1 MAYVIS
7 SLRKSQHQSQ
17 TDWLSFSHVLLN
29 CWDAFVAC
37 CMPSAMI
44 PFIIVMIIFRDLWWP
59 PHFSVWPLLAAFSM
73 GWHLA
78 KPLISFTPLALTLEK
93 RRLRSSW
100 EFREVESIRL
110 LCCLQQDLS
119 FIFYPFN
126 NSISETLLLVEQWNC
141 KVKRIILKSPTDL
154 GRLMY
159 SVHFVQHGIFSKI
172 KILGL
177 QNGQNCSFWPSNI
190 AKFDFIFYMKSECH
204 KVKIWESLTLLC
216 VQFSPKIRI
225 QDLQNDQNCRFISPK
240 IAKFDFT

>member
-1 MAYVIS
+1 MSKLKWLCFQKSRLITPKNLRKFKWSLVQGGNNDQKMAYVIS

-78 KPLISFTPLALTLEK
+78 KPLISFTPLALTLVNQ
-93 RRLRSSW
+93 RLHSSW
-100 EFREVESIRL
+100 EFREVESIWL

-126 NSISETLLLVEQWNC
+126 N
-141 KVKRIILKSPTDL
+141 
-154 GRLMY
+154 
-159 SVHFVQHGIFSKI
+159 
-172 KILGL
+172 
-177 QNGQNCSFWPSNI
+177 
-190 AKFDFIFYMKSECH
+190 
-204 KVKIWESLTLLC
+204 
-216 VQFSPKIRI
+216 
-225 QDLQNDQNCRFISPK
+225 
-240 IAKFDFT
+240 